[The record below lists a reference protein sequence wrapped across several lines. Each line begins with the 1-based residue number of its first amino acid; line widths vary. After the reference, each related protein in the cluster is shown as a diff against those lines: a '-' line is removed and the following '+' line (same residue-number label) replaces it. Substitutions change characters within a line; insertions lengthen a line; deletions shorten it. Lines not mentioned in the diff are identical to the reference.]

1 MAGENFFQ
9 WAGRN
14 IGEYVSGHEGWIP
27 GRDTAGKAATQ
38 FSGGDADWI
47 PGVSVAGGDR
57 NPTSGWIG
65 PTAIAQ
71 RTTNKPQPHT
81 GPTGETTQ
89 QQAAARIAA
98 QQAAAQQE
106 AQRKNQLRGQYTSAF
121 NNERDAKAQA
131 LREYGDQYS
140 DANNAVVNKFRT
152 GVEGINKQAAQNELN
167 LRQSMANIIKNIQ
180 TGVRSGNVLLAGM
193 NASDSGA
200 VDALARAYARVGNN
214 QSAEAN
220 SQAATVSDQ
229 LATSQR
235 DLNKKRDEGIATLDR
250 NRATEVDRVR
260 NDFGTKIDQL
270 IVDAS
275 SNGIS
280 GIADRSMVDA
290 VLNEALGRLTGLTQ
304 SRDSRLAGVRAWGQ
318 PQIAEEAARLQA
330 LGQTGNAFAVA
341 DPTVQYGGA
350 NSPISNGELPIYVKG
365 REDALVAN
373 PFKKDTR
380 LVTA

>member
-14 IGEYVSGHEGWIP
+14 IGEYVSGQEGFIP

-38 FSGGDADWI
+38 LSGGDADWI

-65 PTAIAQ
+65 PTAVPQ
-71 RTTNKPQPHT
+71 STSNPKPNPT
-81 GPTGETTQ
+81 PPPTGETPQ
-89 QQAAARIAA
+89 QKAQRI
-98 QQAAAQQE
+98 AAQQE
-106 AQRKNQLRGQYTSAF
+106 AQRKAKLASQYGITAGGYKTAAQTSLRDLGNTYEDSINQLVNDYTSGQT
-121 NNERDAKAQA
+121 D
-131 LREYGDQYS
+131 
-140 DANNAVVNKFRT
+140 
-152 GVEGINKQAAQNELN
+152 INSKSAQNELN
-167 LRQSMANIIKNIQ
+167 LRQSMANIIKGIQ
-180 TGVRSGNVLLAGM
+180 TGVRSGNVSLAGM

-200 VDALARAYARVGNN
+200 AEALTRAYARVGNN

-220 SQAATVSDQ
+220 TQAATVSDQ

-235 DLNKKRDEGIATLDR
+235 DLNRKKEEGISTLDR
-250 NRATEVDRVR
+250 NRATELDRVR

-270 IVDAS
+270 LADAS
-275 SNGIS
+275 SNGVS
-280 GIADRSMVDA
+280 GVADRGIVDQ

-304 SRDSRLAGVRAWGQ
+304 QRDQRLSSVQAFTPQ
-318 PQIAEEAARLQA
+318 QIAEEAARLQA
-330 LGQTGNAFAVA
+330 LGQTGNAFQVA
-341 DPTVQYGGA
+341 DPTVQMGGA
-350 NSPISNGELPIYVKG
+350 NSPVSNGGLPIYVKG

>member
-14 IGEYVSGHEGWIP
+14 IGEYLSGQEGWIP

-38 FSGGDADWI
+38 FKGGDADWI

-71 RTTNKPQPHT
+71 STSNPTPTPT
-81 GPTGETTQ
+81 PTGGTQ

-121 NNERDAKAQA
+121 NNERDAQAQA

-140 DANNAVVNKFRT
+140 DANNTVVNKFRT
-152 GVEGINKQAAQNELN
+152 GVEGVNKQAAQNELN

-180 TGVRSGNVLLAGM
+180 TGVRSGNVSLAGM

-200 VDALARAYARVGNN
+200 ADALARAYARVGNN

-220 SQAATVSDQ
+220 SQAATVTDELRQQMGQFAKERDDS
-229 LATSQR
+229 LASLNTGRDTKLAGIRQDFASKIDSLFQGAEGEGLGGIVDKNVVNSVLNDALARLTSLNSQR
-235 DLNKKRDEGIATLDR
+235 DA
-250 NRATEVDRVR
+250 
-260 NDFGTKIDQL
+260 QL
-270 IVDAS
+270 AEIK
-275 SNGIS
+275 
-280 GIADRSMVDA
+280 
-290 VLNEALGRLTGLTQ
+290 Q
-304 SRDSRLAGVRAWGQ
+304 WGQ

-341 DPTVQYGGA
+341 DPTVQYGGS
-350 NSPISNGELPIYVKG
+350 NSPVSNGGLPIYVKG